1 MLIYLLASPGFLFL
15 PWLFQQLTE
24 AYSTFSRMT
33 LEVRKNKADDVFFL
47 IRHLLV

>member
-1 MLIYLLASPGFLFL
+1 MLVSSLCVIGIRIPALV
-15 PWLFQQLTE
+15 QQLTE